1 MQIQVETNDASH
13 NVSNTAP
20 KIATR
25 RDVLRVVTGAAGA
38 ITVADAVGAAAVMV
52 RRFDRAQQ
60 DTGGLVTDHLVDADQ
75 APLRPGQQIMVYWRA
90 WPVFVIRRSAR
101 ALATLQDPKL
111 TAQLADPD
119 SKEHQQPPYA
129 VNWRRS
135 VNSEI
140 AVQVTSSHNSEL
152 LSSQ

>member
-38 ITVADAVGAAAVMV
+38 ITVAGAVGAAAVMV
-52 RRFDRAQQ
+52 PRFDRAQQ
-60 DTGGLVTDHLVDADQ
+60 DTGGLVTGHLVDADQ

-90 WPVFVIRRSAR
+90 WPIHAVRRSAQ
-101 ALATLQDPKL
+101 ALATLQNP
-111 TAQLADPD
+111 
-119 SKEHQQPPYA
+119 
-129 VNWRRS
+129 
-135 VNSEI
+135 NSP
-140 AVQVTSSHNSEL
+140 HNSPTRIPRSI
-152 LSSQ
+152 SSRPMRSIGDVRSIRR